1 MPDLTD
7 WPSWSL
13 DRAWRV
19 LSGAGPLLDCPPAR
33 WRDLGWMASVV
44 GMSPGSHGLVPGTLG
59 RDREGRFLAHPQ
71 GYLRLRYRWAP
82 RAWLFA
88 LRRRGVPAAGLIA
101 AETAAAPLL
110 EPLLRGYRAEG
121 GRSA

>member
-1 MPDLTD
+1 
-7 WPSWSL
+7 
-13 DRAWRV
+13 
-19 LSGAGPLLDCPPAR
+19 
-33 WRDLGWMASVV
+33 
-44 GMSPGSHGLVPGTLG
+44 MSPGSPGLVPGTLG
-59 RDREGRFLAHPQ
+59 WDLEGGFLAHPQ

-110 EPLLRGYRAEG
+110 EPLLRGYGAEG
-121 GRSA
+121 GRAA